1 MMKIK
6 LFALIVITGIT
17 AILNAQNFW
26 LNSYS
31 PTNINLKKATFTDSL
46 TGWVCGDSGLIIHT
60 TNGGQNW
67 IRQNSN
73 TKAFLHDIFFLNKR
87 LGWALGWNI
96 FNPQPPYG
104 TYILK
109 TTNGGV
115 VWDTTFFP
123 YENVFLKKVYFQDSL
138 YGFFGGNFKNIL
150 RTTNGGLTWLDV
162 EIDSNVVMNFPVLN
176 FSFYNRDYG
185 YAVGGV
191 IDIAGVIWRTT
202 NRGIR
207 WTPYVAAPEPNI
219 DMMFFDSLRI
229 LSFGGDYEY
238 GASVVTTTNSGA
250 NWEYRSLEYFGLPMV
265 LAFRTLSDGWASLG
279 FQQTFLFTQ
288 DSGRSFN
295 QIQTPDSSVIND
307 IVFPGPKHGY
317 AIGESGRIYKFNPTT
332 VGIIN
337 PGINTFEKFELK
349 QNYPNPF
356 NPTTTIS
363 YEIRTN
369 SYVILKVFDIS
380 GKEIRTLQNGYQ
392 TQGNYNIKFN
402 SANLPSGVYFY
413 RLTVRDLSG
422 KTGNFTTETRKMV
435 IVK

>member
-1 MMKIK
+1 MKIK
-6 LFALIVITGIT
+6 LSILIYI
-17 AILNAQNFW
+17 ILFSASLHAQNFW

-31 PTNINLKKATFTDSL
+31 PTSINIKKASFIDTL
-46 TGWVCGDSGLIIHT
+46 TGWACGDSGLIIHT
-60 TNGGQNW
+60 TNGGTNW
-67 IRQNSN
+67 VRQNSSS
-73 TKAFLHDIFFLNKR
+73 KAFLHDIFFLNKR
-87 LGWALGWNI
+87 LGWALGWNV

-109 TTNGGV
+109 TTNGGTS
-115 VWDTTFFP
+115 WDTTFFP

-150 RTTNGGLTWLDV
+150 RTTNGGANWLDA
-162 EIDSNVVMNFPVLN
+162 EIDSSVVMYFPVLN
-176 FSFYNRDYG
+176 FSFYNTDYG

-202 NRGIR
+202 NRGVR
-207 WTPYVAAPEPNI
+207 WTPYVVAPEPNI

-250 NWEYRSLEYFGLPMV
+250 NWDYRSLEYFGLPTVM
-265 LAFRTLSDGWASLG
+265 AFRTLSDGWASLG
-279 FQQTFLFTQ
+279 YTQTFLFTQ
-288 DSGRSFN
+288 DGGRSFT
-295 QIQTPDSSVIND
+295 QLETPDSSVIND

-317 AIGESGRIYKFNPTT
+317 AVGEGGRILKFNPTT
-332 VGIIN
+332 VGIGN
-337 PGINTFEKFELK
+337 ETKTKLKEFELK

-356 NPTTTIS
+356 NPSTTIT
-363 YEIRTN
+363 YELNSN
-369 SYVILKVFDIS
+369 SYIVLKVFDIS
-380 GKEIRTLQNGYQ
+380 GKEIRTLQSGYQ
-392 TQGNYNIKFN
+392 NQGRYNIKFN

-422 KTGNFTTETRKMV
+422 KSNEFRTETRKMV
-435 IVK
+435 IVR

>member
-176 FSFYNRDYG
+176 FSF
-185 YAVGGV
+185 
-191 IDIAGVIWRTT
+191 
-202 NRGIR
+202 
-207 WTPYVAAPEPNI
+207 
-219 DMMFFDSLRI
+219 
-229 LSFGGDYEY
+229 
-238 GASVVTTTNSGA
+238 
-250 NWEYRSLEYFGLPMV
+250 
-265 LAFRTLSDGWASLG
+265 
-279 FQQTFLFTQ
+279 
-288 DSGRSFN
+288 
-295 QIQTPDSSVIND
+295 
-307 IVFPGPKHGY
+307 
-317 AIGESGRIYKFNPTT
+317 
-332 VGIIN
+332 
-337 PGINTFEKFELK
+337 
-349 QNYPNPF
+349 
-356 NPTTTIS
+356 
-363 YEIRTN
+363 
-369 SYVILKVFDIS
+369 
-380 GKEIRTLQNGYQ
+380 
-392 TQGNYNIKFN
+392 
-402 SANLPSGVYFY
+402 
-413 RLTVRDLSG
+413 
-422 KTGNFTTETRKMV
+422 
-435 IVK
+435 